1 MQRRGFWR
9 PPTWMEAPVWQKS
22 RGMSLS
28 PDQHLRGVRVW
39 SVALE
44 PSVRMTRL
52 ETRHRGTETLC
63 HVRDPAGMTELG
75 VVSGISRAT
84 IWIGRLGVLGPWGG
98 AELLSCSGYR
108 CKSKSGS
115 KVKSKSKSTSKDFDE
130 AAADIDMSVEI
141 SRGRGRG

>member
-9 PPTWMEAPVWQKS
+9 PPTWVEAPVWQKS

-44 PSVRMTRL
+44 PNVRMMRWG
-52 ETRHRGTETLC
+52 TRHRGTETRC
-63 HVRDPAGMTELG
+63 HVREPAGMTERG

-98 AELLSCSGYR
+98 AELLSCSGYG
-108 CKSKSGS
+108 C
-115 KVKSKSKSTSKDFDE
+115 KSKSTS
-130 AAADIDMSVEI
+130 
-141 SRGRGRG
+141 